1 MAIQNFD
8 NINILRRHSMPYAQY
23 FGEMRITPQQRKRR
37 QEMAMTFE
45 EIMLLLLTLI
55 REQMDAG
62 ILTEATIKQ
71 EITYQLYDVLSE
83 TRYFV
88 DDEQKEKYITNLID
102 ETYRSTIE
110 NLKKY
115 PNDFDYTGEE
125 NYWVSNDRAMYI
137 AENEAN
143 TVINSAEFVEA
154 KERGCTHKIWDVF
167 PDDRVR
173 MTHLDVYGARIPLD
187 AYFDVGSARLLYPKD
202 VTSELS
208 TGALHPEE
216 IVNCRCSLLYV

>member
-1 MAIQNFD
+1 
-8 NINILRRHSMPYAQY
+8 MPYAQY

-55 REQMDAG
+55 REQMDVG

-83 TRYFV
+83 TQYFEN
-88 DDEQKEKYITNLID
+88 DEQKENYITNLID

-110 NLKKY
+110 NLVKY
-115 PNDFDYTGEE
+115 PNDFDYTGEG
-125 NYWVSNDRAMYI
+125 NYWISNDRAMYI

-187 AYFDVGSARLLYPKD
+187 AYFDVGNARLLYPKD
-202 VTSELS
+202 VTSEFS
-208 TGALHPEE
+208 TGAEHPEE
-216 IVNCRCSLLYV
+216 CVNCRCSLLYV